1 MIKNVTDC
9 SGYRQKIFTFFMAK
23 LDRWMVC
30 QIAMEISI
38 YEGFWDQNCE
48 RQMFVGGYT
57 YQLHSEVD
65 FGVVF

>member
-1 MIKNVTDC
+1 
-9 SGYRQKIFTFFMAK
+9 MAK
-23 LDRWMVC
+23 LDRWMIC

>member
-1 MIKNVTDC
+1 
-9 SGYRQKIFTFFMAK
+9 
-23 LDRWMVC
+23 MVC

-65 FGVVF
+65 FGVVFWIALDMFFAVSLHKWAIFLRFH